1 MAPIN
6 PLLMIRQAVKAHY
19 ETYVYPQFP
28 LLSSVRKC
36 DTYALNLESL
46 WARFNGEKLYPED
59 KRILLAGCGGFSPY
73 PTAVANP
80 NAKITALDISRANL
94 QRAKFHTRLHFYF
107 NVDFIESDLGD
118 TPTALGEDRFDFI
131 DCYGVLHHIPNI
143 CSALKLIHFL
153 LQEGAFARI
162 MIYSSCARKPVQS
175 AASAMK
181 IMKIGD
187 TKTIRALY
195 NKTREG
201 SRFRSCV
208 DSSYESRFDWGLADL
223 FLHPY
228 AKTYSLDELLALLDE
243 AHLEPLLFTHQGAL
257 SDVKAEIAR
266 LRALETSR
274 RLSTNFILFA
284 GRTEDSGRRRKWQEE
299 KTKNDTFISLN
310 PVIKKSLPL
319 LPFLSLKP
327 GSKLGFENPP
337 IDAKGR
343 FLLSRF
349 KKPSRKSAIDPVQ
362 WAVVEK
368 YLQALFL
375 IETAC

>member
-1 MAPIN
+1 MTQIN
-6 PLLMIRQAVKAHY
+6 PFLTIRQAVKTHY

-80 NAKITALDISRANL
+80 NVKITALDISKANL
-94 QRAKFHTRLHFYF
+94 QRAKFHTWLHFYF

-118 TPTALGEDRFDFI
+118 TPTILGDDRFDFI

-143 CSALKLIHFL
+143 CSALKLIHSL
-153 LQEGAFARI
+153 LQEGAFVRI

-175 AASAMK
+175 AANAMK
-181 IMKIGD
+181 IMKISD
-187 TKTIRALY
+187 VNAIRALY
-195 NKTREG
+195 KKTREG
-201 SRFRSCV
+201 SRFKSCV

-228 AKTYSLDELLALLDE
+228 AKTYPLNELLALLNE

-266 LRALETSR
+266 LRMLETSR

-299 KTKNDTFISLN
+299 KTKNDTLISLN

-327 GSKLGFENPP
+327 SSKLGFENPS
-337 IDAKGR
+337 IDGKGR
-343 FLLSRF
+343 FLLSKF
-349 KKPSRKSAIDPVQ
+349 KKPLRKSAIDPVQ
-362 WAVVEK
+362 LATVEK

-375 IETAC
+375 IETAS